1 MRTRQWLIRDS
12 WMAAPLLVLVLA
24 SGCSST
30 DEAGAPESWGEE
42 AVAYL
47 EALSSALT
55 RDDFYDVLDFYA
67 PGAEVYIG
75 RTGFSRGRV
84 VTFLNRGPRLD
95 QELLAVHLGIEDAL
109 RLMWWPGSSTHGAA
123 VSYFEDGLITH
134 ETYFDDVGAL
144 RTGLRASQ
152 AVIGPYEDLYEE
164 FASAWASGEGDRIR
178 ALYHPDAVLSQPLA
192 GIEVHGR
199 DEIARLAPDAPVSWT
214 PLALS
219 EVGPEGRGEFALY
232 LGPITEFARDPQKAV
247 GVYRTE
253 LPDGCSIQ
261 TAFRWELSD
270 GLIVDE
276 RRYPEIDS
284 YRNCSTVDLQLGWWT
299 GLDLPGPRD
308 EVVTGTIQ
316 TSQQDIAVRNGTDR
330 LADLARWGLDRFEAA
345 GLPEPR
351 IETLT
356 FEPSRS
362 CGDLSGRVVQENGSR
377 HLFLCL
383 HEHELCPGDAG
394 CEAPGLNSRIGAL
407 HELGHAWLLDQ
418 ADEATRSSLLESAGL
433 TSWNDLSVPW
443 QERGSEYA
451 AEVLAWGLLDARVA
465 MVRIG
470 NPSCS
475 ELTEA
480 FEILTD
486 AAPLVDLTDCPS

>member
-1 MRTRQWLIRDS
+1 LTTRHQLTKGLWV
-12 WMAAPLLVLVLA
+12 AAPLLVLALA

-30 DEAGAPESWGEE
+30 DEADAPETWGDE

-47 EALSSALT
+47 GALSSALT

-67 PGAEVYIG
+67 PGAEVYVG

-84 VTFLNRGPRLD
+84 ITFLNRGPRLD
-95 QELLAVHLGIEDAL
+95 QELLAVHLGDEDAL
-109 RLMWWPGSSTHGAA
+109 RLIWWPGSSTHGAA
-123 VSYFEDGLITH
+123 VSDFEDGVITH
-134 ETYFDDVGAL
+134 ETFFDDVGAL
-144 RTGLRASQ
+144 RTGLRVAE
-152 AVIGPYEDLYEE
+152 AIIGPYEDRYGE
-164 FASAWASGEGDRIR
+164 FADAWASGDTDRIK
-178 ALYHPDAVLSQPLA
+178 ALYHRDAVLSQPLG
-192 GIEVHGR
+192 GIEAHGR
-199 DEIARLAPDAPVSWT
+199 DEIALLAPDAPVSWT

-232 LGPITEFARDPQKAV
+232 LGPTTEFARDPQKAV
-247 GVYRTE
+247 GVYQTE
-253 LPDGCSIQ
+253 LQDGCSIQ
-261 TAFRWELSD
+261 TAVRWELAD

-284 YRNCSTVDLQLGWWT
+284 FRRCFPDDLPNGWWT

-316 TSQQDIAVRNGTDR
+316 TAQQDITVRNGTDR
-330 LADLARWGLDRFEAA
+330 LTGLARWGLDRFEAA

-351 IETLT
+351 IATVT

-383 HEHELCPGDAG
+383 HDHELCPVD
-394 CEAPGLNSRIGAL
+394 EACAVPGLNSRLGAL

-418 ADEATRSSLLESAGL
+418 ADQATRSSLLEASGL
-433 TSWNDLSVPW
+433 TTWSNLSVPW

-451 AEVLAWGLLDARVA
+451 AEVLAWGLLDERIP

-470 NPSCS
+470 NPECS

-480 FEILTD
+480 FEILTGTT
-486 AAPLVDLTDCPS
+486 PLVTLEECL